1 MWDHYPT
8 RVAGHY
14 CEMVQSEPSAKVTI
28 IDFQEQAG
36 SSKKDNPYYYL
47 ALVIS
52 VRLAALQNLL
62 FRTICYPLLF
72 ANFWEFKMNAQ
83 ELRTITESNK
93 IYPDDLQKEF
103 FDIECFILMKL
114 LLMLKKLQNLVKVV
128 SNINIHLLF

>member
-1 MWDHYPT
+1 
-8 RVAGHY
+8 
-14 CEMVQSEPSAKVTI
+14 
-28 IDFQEQAG
+28 
-36 SSKKDNPYYYL
+36 
-47 ALVIS
+47 
-52 VRLAALQNLL
+52 
-62 FRTICYPLLF
+62 
-72 ANFWEFKMNAQ
+72 MNAQ